1 MGRDPGGP
9 GMEWEQAGQEVS
21 VLECLH
27 RTSEMPGE
35 DADGFRQRDSS
46 GPVQTTCSWP

>member
-1 MGRDPGGP
+1 MGRDPGGS

-35 DADGFRQRDSS
+35 DVDGFSQRDSS
-46 GPVQTTCSWP
+46 GPAQT